1 MHYLRLIFIF
11 VTTLAALVLAS
22 DSVAVDVATK
32 SSSDWWENTGTIL
45 AVGISALTLLAMLG
59 SFVKKVISSND
70 MEPRLSKTESDI
82 SDLRTT
88 IDKNYLDI
96 KDLMHALRIDLAN
109 KVNVTNYNDLVQ
121 EHQAL
126 EETVNAEIEKLN
138 ETVNQLTVVET
149 KLNEVKNHFDDS
161 NKERRQE
168 IKEIND
174 TIKGLRENIREDIND
189 VKAVIMKLMMNLK
202 VKDSD

>member
-1 MHYLRLIFIF
+1 MHYLRIIF
-11 VTTLAALVLAS
+11 VSVITLTAFVVAS
-22 DSVAVDVATK
+22 DSSVVNVASQTP
-32 SSSDWWENTGTIL
+32 SSWWESTGKLFGVT
-45 AVGISALTLLAMLG
+45 ISALTILAMLG
-59 SFVKKVISSND
+59 SFLKKVISSND

-82 SDLRTT
+82 ADLRNS
-88 IDKNYLDI
+88 IDKNYTDI
-96 KDLMHALRIDLAN
+96 KDLMHLLRVDLAN
-109 KVNVTNYNDLVQ
+109 KVNVTNYNDLVE

-138 ETVNQLTVVET
+138 ETVNQLTMVET
-149 KLNEVKNHFDDS
+149 KLNEVKNHFDDT

-202 VKDSD
+202 VKDD